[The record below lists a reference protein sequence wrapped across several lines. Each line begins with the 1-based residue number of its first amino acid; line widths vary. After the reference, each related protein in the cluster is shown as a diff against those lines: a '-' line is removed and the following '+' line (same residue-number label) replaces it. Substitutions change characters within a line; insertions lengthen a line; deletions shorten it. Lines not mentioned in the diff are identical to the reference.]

1 MTLHIVGNGF
11 DLAHGIASS
20 YADFKDYA
28 WKHGD
33 TYQMGLLETCYPD
46 ANPWNGELYL
56 WSDLER
62 ALGNP
67 DFQAAFGASTD
78 DIQLEEGHEGR
89 YIAQME
95 DAPEYALGMMFD
107 AFHRVFDDWVNH
119 IDNNVGPLA
128 NGFGF
133 GGGDRY
139 LSFNYTDTLEKVYGV
154 PRDRINYIHGRRNSN
169 DEIVVGHHA
178 VVNANDHLGDNPV
191 IYEYQGY
198 DNIADEVNRQRKS
211 TPDIIANHHEYWQSL
226 KTVDRVMVYG
236 HSLTE
241 VDMAYFREV
250 ASQVKDVCEWH
261 FSIHYSDAA
270 SKKKAVDHVTAVI
283 NELGLDVKRCSTFCM
298 QGNN

>member
-33 TYQMGLLETCYPD
+33 QYLMGLLETCYPD

-67 DFQAAFGASTD
+67 DFQAAFEASTD
-78 DIQLEEGHEGR
+78 DIQLEDGHEGR

-95 DAPEYALGMMFD
+95 DAPEFLLGMMFD
-107 AFHRVFDDWVNH
+107 TFHRAFEDWVND
-119 IDNNVGPLA
+119 IDNNVDPIPNLSH
-128 NGFGF
+128 F
-133 GGGDRY
+133 GGGDNY

-154 PRDRINYIHGRRNSN
+154 PRNRINYIHGRRNSN
-169 DEIVVGHHA
+169 DEIIVGHHA
-178 VVNANDHLGDNPV
+178 VVNANDHLSDDPI

-198 DNIADEVNRQRKS
+198 DNIASEVNKQRKLTS
-211 TPDIIANHHEYWQSL
+211 DIIANNSEYWQSL
-226 KTVDRVMVYG
+226 GQVDKVKVYG
-236 HSLTE
+236 HSLTD
-241 VDMAYFREV
+241 VDMDYFHEV
-250 ASQVKDVCEWH
+250 AKHVKGVCEWH
-261 FSIHYSDAA
+261 FSIYYYDPISR
-270 SKKKAVDHVTAVI
+270 KKAVEHVVSVI
-283 NELGLDVKRCSTFCM
+283 NELGLDVNRCSTFCM
-298 QGNN
+298 